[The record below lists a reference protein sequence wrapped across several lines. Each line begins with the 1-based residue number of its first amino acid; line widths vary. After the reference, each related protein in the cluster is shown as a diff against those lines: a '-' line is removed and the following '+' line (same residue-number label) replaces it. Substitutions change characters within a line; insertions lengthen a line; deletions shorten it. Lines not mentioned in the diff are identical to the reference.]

1 MCGFSNSILG
11 RGDAVKSNRSGRQCF
26 TLRENSIIKM
36 DSGEPGNSGGITALD
51 WMKGVQIIK
60 KYKWPAVILLVG
72 LVLILLP
79 GSSGS
84 ETQDR
89 GIIEEPDNILS
100 VEEALSEI
108 LSKVQGAGKVRVMLT
123 VASGEETTYQCNSSI
138 SENGSERI
146 DTVIISDSD
155 RKEQGLIKQINPPV
169 YLGAIVVCQGADSP
183 AVRWNIIEAVS
194 AVTGLRTDKISV
206 LKMN

>member
-1 MCGFSNSILG
+1 M
-11 RGDAVKSNRSGRQCF
+11 DW
-26 TLRENSIIKM
+26 IKL
-36 DSGEPGNSGGITALD
+36 T
-51 WMKGVQIIK
+51 QIIK
-60 KYKWPAVILLVG
+60 KYKWPAIILLLG
-72 LVLILLP
+72 IVLLMLP
-79 GSSGS
+79 AGHGD
-84 ETQDR
+84 EKQDS
-89 GIIEEPDNILS
+89 GIIEQSDNILS

-138 SENGSERI
+138 SENGNEKI

-155 RKEQGLIKQINPPV
+155 RTEQGLIKQVNPPV

-183 AVRWNIIEAVS
+183 AVRLNLIEAVS

>member
-1 MCGFSNSILG
+1 
-11 RGDAVKSNRSGRQCF
+11 
-26 TLRENSIIKM
+26 
-36 DSGEPGNSGGITALD
+36 
-51 WMKGVQIIK
+51 MKGVQIIK

>member
-1 MCGFSNSILG
+1 M
-11 RGDAVKSNRSGRQCF
+11 
-26 TLRENSIIKM
+26 
-36 DSGEPGNSGGITALD
+36 D